1 MPCIFGFTLRKT
13 TMKCYIIIFAL
24 LTCSALIC
32 SGQEAIA
39 ETDSVKI
46 TQDST
51 SLSRH
56 DLDEAI
62 LKNVYSELLDVD
74 KQIRLTHNML
84 VDLNFMSPGVERKI
98 QMKLDEL
105 NGRLDKASA
114 ELDSI
119 TDKKVRA
126 ESKPYKVTV
135 KDCRQKLAKCL
146 GMLKKKS
153 KR

>member
-1 MPCIFGFTLRKT
+1 
-13 TMKCYIIIFAL
+13 MKCYIIIFAL
-24 LTCSALIC
+24 LTCFALIC
-32 SGQEAIA
+32 SGQETIT

-119 TDKKVRA
+119 TDKKVKA

-135 KDCRQKLAKCL
+135 KDCRQKISKCS
-146 GMLKKKS
+146 GMLKKKG
-153 KR
+153 KM

>member
-1 MPCIFGFTLRKT
+1 
-13 TMKCYIIIFAL
+13 MKCYIIIFAL
-24 LTCSALIC
+24 LTCFALIC
-32 SGQEAIA
+32 SGQETIT

-84 VDLNFMSPGVERKI
+84 VGLSSKE
-98 QMKLDEL
+98 MKNYNKSIEKQ
-105 NGRLDKASA
+105 KALYMQRISA
-114 ELDSI
+114 ESSCVL
-119 TDKKVRA
+119 
-126 ESKPYKVTV
+126 PV
-135 KDCRQKLAKCL
+135 KIGENEGAP
-146 GMLKKKS
+146 G
-153 KR
+153 

>member
-1 MPCIFGFTLRKT
+1 
-13 TMKCYIIIFAL
+13 MKCYIIIFAL

-32 SGQEAIA
+32 SGQETIA

-98 QMKLDEL
+98 KTKIDEL
-105 NGRLDKASA
+105 NSRLDNVSTQ
-114 ELDSI
+114 LDSI
-119 TDKKVRA
+119 TDKSMKTKA
-126 ESKPYKVTV
+126 KPYKVTL

-146 GMLKKKS
+146 GMLKKKG
-153 KR
+153 KK

>member
-1 MPCIFGFTLRKT
+1 
-13 TMKCYIIIFAL
+13 MKCYIIIFAL
-24 LTCSALIC
+24 LTCFALIC
-32 SGQEAIA
+32 SGQETIA

-105 NGRLDKASA
+105 NGRLDNVSTQ
-114 ELDSI
+114 LDSI
-119 TDKKVRA
+119 TDKSMKTKA
-126 ESKPYKVTV
+126 KPYKVTL

>member
-1 MPCIFGFTLRKT
+1 
-13 TMKCYIIIFAL
+13 MKCYIIIFAL
-24 LTCSALIC
+24 LTCFALIC
-32 SGQEAIA
+32 SGQETIT

-56 DLDEAI
+56 NLDEAI

-105 NGRLDKASA
+105 NGRLDNVSTQ
-114 ELDSI
+114 LDSI
-119 TDKKVRA
+119 TDKSMKTKA
-126 ESKPYKVTV
+126 KPYKVTL
-135 KDCRQKLAKCL
+135 KDCRQKLAKCS
-146 GMLKKKS
+146 GMLKKKG
-153 KR
+153 KK

>member
-1 MPCIFGFTLRKT
+1 
-13 TMKCYIIIFAL
+13 MKCYIIIFAL

-32 SGQEAIA
+32 SGQETIA

-84 VDLNFMSPGVERKI
+84 VDLNFMSPGV
-98 QMKLDEL
+98 D
-105 NGRLDKASA
+105 
-114 ELDSI
+114 
-119 TDKKVRA
+119 
-126 ESKPYKVTV
+126 
-135 KDCRQKLAKCL
+135 RQI
-146 GMLKKKS
+146 
-153 KR
+153 

>member
-1 MPCIFGFTLRKT
+1 
-13 TMKCYIIIFAL
+13 MKCYIIIFAL
-24 LTCSALIC
+24 LTSSALIC

-62 LKNVYSELLDVD
+62 LKNVYSELLDID

-105 NGRLDKASA
+105 NGRLDNVSTQ
-114 ELDSI
+114 LDSI
-119 TDKKVRA
+119 TDKSMKTKA
-126 ESKPYKVTV
+126 KPYKVTV
-135 KDCRQKLAKCL
+135 KNCRQKISKCS
-146 GMLKKKS
+146 GMLKKKG
-153 KR
+153 KK

>member
-1 MPCIFGFTLRKT
+1 
-13 TMKCYIIIFAL
+13 MKCYIIIFAL

-32 SGQEAIA
+32 SGQETIA

-84 VDLNFMSPGVERKI
+84 VDLNYMSPGVERKI
-98 QMKLDEL
+98 KTKIDVL
-105 NGRLDKASA
+105 NSRLDNVSTQ
-114 ELDSI
+114 LDSI
-119 TDKKVRA
+119 TDKSMKTKA
-126 ESKPYKVTV
+126 KPYKVTL
-135 KDCRQKLAKCL
+135 KDCRQKLAKCS
-146 GMLKKKS
+146 GMLKKKG
-153 KR
+153 KK

>member
-1 MPCIFGFTLRKT
+1 
-13 TMKCYIIIFAL
+13 MKCYIIIFAL

-32 SGQEAIA
+32 SVQETIA

-46 TQDST
+46 TQNST

-74 KQIRLTHNML
+74 KHIRLTHNML

-119 TDKKVRA
+119 TDKSMKTKA
-126 ESKPYKVTV
+126 KPYKVTL
-135 KDCRQKLAKCL
+135 KDCRQKLAKCS

-153 KR
+153 KRLKSLNGKEQ

>member
-1 MPCIFGFTLRKT
+1 
-13 TMKCYIIIFAL
+13 MKCYIIIFAL
-24 LTCSALIC
+24 LTCFALIC
-32 SGQEAIA
+32 CGQETIA

-105 NGRLDKASA
+105 NGRLDNVSTQ
-114 ELDSI
+114 LDSI
-119 TDKKVRA
+119 TDKSMKTKA
-126 ESKPYKVTV
+126 KPYKVTL
-135 KDCRQKLAKCL
+135 KDCRQKLAKCS
-146 GMLKKKS
+146 GMLKKKG
-153 KR
+153 KK

>member
-1 MPCIFGFTLRKT
+1 
-13 TMKCYIIIFAL
+13 MKCYIIIFVL

-105 NGRLDKASA
+105 NGRLDNVTTQ
-114 ELDSI
+114 LDSI
-119 TDKKVRA
+119 TDKSMKTKA
-126 ESKPYKVTV
+126 KPYKVTL
-135 KDCRQKLAKCL
+135 KDCRQKLAKCS

-153 KR
+153 KRLKSLNGKEQ

>member
-1 MPCIFGFTLRKT
+1 
-13 TMKCYIIIFAL
+13 MKCYIIIFAL

-32 SGQEAIA
+32 SGQETIA
-39 ETDSVKI
+39 ETDSDKI

-51 SLSRH
+51 YLSRH

-98 QMKLDEL
+98 KTKIDEL

-119 TDKKVRA
+119 TDKEVKA

-135 KDCRQKLAKCL
+135 KDCRQKISKCS
-146 GMLKKKS
+146 GMLKKKG
-153 KR
+153 KK

>member
-1 MPCIFGFTLRKT
+1 
-13 TMKCYIIIFAL
+13 MKCYIIIFAL
-24 LTCSALIC
+24 LICFALIC
-32 SGQEAIA
+32 SGQETIT

-105 NGRLDKASA
+105 NGRLDNVSTQ
-114 ELDSI
+114 LDSI
-119 TDKKVRA
+119 TDKSMKTKA
-126 ESKPYKVTV
+126 KPYKVTL
-135 KDCRQKLAKCL
+135 KDCRQKLAKCS
-146 GMLKKKS
+146 GMLKKKG
-153 KR
+153 KK

>member
-1 MPCIFGFTLRKT
+1 
-13 TMKCYIIIFAL
+13 MKCFIIIFAL
-24 LTCSALIC
+24 LTCFALIC
-32 SGQEAIA
+32 SGQETIA
-39 ETDSVKI
+39 ETDSIKI
-46 TQDST
+46 TQNST
-51 SLSRH
+51 FLSRH

-105 NGRLDKASA
+105 NSRLDNVSTQ
-114 ELDSI
+114 LDSI
-119 TDKKVRA
+119 TDKSMKTKA
-126 ESKPYKVTV
+126 KPYKVTL
-135 KDCRQKLAKCL
+135 KDCRQKLAKCY
-146 GMLKKKS
+146 GMLKKKT

>member
-1 MPCIFGFTLRKT
+1 
-13 TMKCYIIIFAL
+13 MKCYIIIFAL
-24 LTCSALIC
+24 LTCFALIC
-32 SGQEAIA
+32 SGQETIT

-105 NGRLDKASA
+105 NGRLDNVSTQ
-114 ELDSI
+114 LDSI
-119 TDKKVRA
+119 TDKSMKTKA
-126 ESKPYKVTV
+126 KPYKVTL
-135 KDCRQKLAKCL
+135 KDCRQKLAKCS

>member
-1 MPCIFGFTLRKT
+1 
-13 TMKCYIIIFAL
+13 MKCYIIIFAL

-105 NGRLDKASA
+105 NGRLDNVSTQ
-114 ELDSI
+114 LDSI
-119 TDKKVRA
+119 TDKSMKTKA
-126 ESKPYKVTV
+126 KPYKVTL
-135 KDCRQKLAKCL
+135 KDCRQKLAKCS
-146 GMLKKKS
+146 GMLKKKG
-153 KR
+153 KK

>member
-1 MPCIFGFTLRKT
+1 
-13 TMKCYIIIFAL
+13 MKCYIITFAL

-32 SGQEAIA
+32 SGQETIA

-119 TDKKVRA
+119 TDKSMKTKA
-126 ESKPYKVTV
+126 KPYKVTL
-135 KDCRQKLAKCL
+135 KDCRQKLSKCS
-146 GMLKKKS
+146 GMLKKKT